1 MYSVNLKK
9 IEQHA
14 AHTPRKRWR
23 CGSACAAGANLPFE
37 ILRFAC
43 FKIDKA

>member
-1 MYSVNLKK
+1 MYSVYFKK
-9 IEQHA
+9 DFA
-14 AHTPRKRWR
+14 TRGA
-23 CGSACAAGANLPFE
+23 SACAARANLLLE